1 MTMSTSSL
9 LGIDGV
15 VPTIV
20 ECFHE
25 LLSVLGID
33 GVVPIVESVHE
44 LLSNPWPSS

>member
-1 MTMSTSSL
+1 MIMSTSSM

-15 VPTIV
+15 VPIV